1 MQIHIPSLLAQL
13 GEFTPPV
20 DNTWNNNL
28 TETATTLTT
37 LELVISNVLGIL
49 TTIGGLL
56 FIYTFIQGAINW
68 ISAGGDSGKIQKARD
83 QMTQG
88 AIGLIILVAA
98 YAIIG
103 LIGSIAGIDIL
114 NPAKMLTP
122 LIPTTT
128 AP

>member
-13 GEFTPPV
+13 GDFKPPV
-20 DNTWNNNL
+20 DNNWNNNL
-28 TETATTLTT
+28 AETATTLDT